1 MQYVKFQDAKELLME
16 NQMLSALAFL
26 LILGGVVWY
35 AVSGNMLILF
45 LIAVGIGILLFA
57 GGGD

>member
-1 MQYVKFQDAKELLME
+1 ME
-16 NQMLSALAFL
+16 NQMSSVLAFL

-35 AVSGNMLILF
+35 SVSGNMFILS

-57 GGGD
+57 GGE

>member
-16 NQMLSALAFL
+16 NQMLSVLAFL

-35 AVSGNMLILF
+35 AVSGNMFILS

>member
-35 AVSGNMLILF
+35 SVSGNMFILS

-57 GGGD
+57 GGE